1 MEGRG
6 GGGEEENVPGIRETR
21 EYWYVQSF
29 STG

>member
-1 MEGRG
+1 MKRREE
-6 GGGEEENVPGIRETR
+6 GEERENIPGTRETR